1 MPDYG
6 LSCRLWPLV
15 LSVALS
21 AGIALEARQ
30 RPTFRVGVDLVSLSV
45 TVTGPGGRHVGDL
58 SADDFVV
65 LENGRPQELVFFSRA
80 STALSV
86 SLLLDSSASMEQQLP
101 MAQKAAT
108 EFVARLRPGDVAE
121 VVDFDSRVDV
131 LQPFT
136 ADRGA
141 MDAAIQRVRAGGS
154 TALYNAV
161 YIALRQLEKL
171 RAQDRDE
178 IRREVIVVL
187 SDGED
192 TSSLVSFDEL
202 IELARRSQ
210 TVVYTIGLGLDA
222 PASRFTP
229 AGGEFALR
237 RLAQETGGRL
247 FTPRQ
252 PADLSNVY
260 AQIADELTSQYVLGY
275 LSSNGRGDSG
285 WRSIAVRVSR
295 PSLHARTRLGYY
307 APTPS
312 TQ

>member
-1 MPDYG
+1 
-6 LSCRLWPLV
+6 L
-15 LSVALS
+15 
-21 AGIALEARQ
+21 
-30 RPTFRVGVDLVSLSV
+30 
-45 TVTGPGGRHVGDL
+45 
-58 SADDFVV
+58 
-65 LENGRPQELVFFSRA
+65 
-80 STALSV
+80 
-86 SLLLDSSASMEQQLP
+86 
-101 MAQKAAT
+101 
-108 EFVARLRPGDVAE
+108 
-121 VVDFDSRVDV
+121 
-131 LQPFT
+131 
-136 ADRGA
+136 
-141 MDAAIQRVRAGGS
+141 DAAIQRVQGGGS
-154 TALYNAV
+154 TAIYNAV

-171 RAQDRDE
+171 RAPDRDE

-247 FTPRQ
+247 FMPRQ

-260 AQIADELTSQYVLGY
+260 AEIADELTSQYVLGY

-295 PSLHARTRLGYY
+295 PSLHARTRMGYY

-312 TQ
+312 SQ